1 MTFQNAI
8 SSLRS
13 GKCAKTT
20 DMRGYVKREDY
31 TPEALAAA
39 AALAALVPEFSP
51 ASSYSAG
58 QFVKVTDTAADP
70 DTATVYRFNQSH
82 SGAWNADHVDAATA
96 VYAVTFVE
104 NDSYVDPDS
113 RSEYPFLVAVA
124 AGAAEWFGKGDSD
137 TGALVLDPE
146 LMKLF
151 MSTEWSVFDTADVQ
165 AAIVSTKRW

>member
-20 DMRGYVKREDY
+20 GMRGYVKREDY

-39 AALAALVPEFSP
+39 AALAALVPEFSST
-51 ASSYSAG
+51 ASYSAG

-82 SGAWNADHVDAATA
+82 SGAWNADHVDVATA

-104 NDSYVDPDS
+104 NDNYTDPDS
-113 RSEYPFLVAVA
+113 KSEYAFLVATA
-124 AGAAEWFGKGDSD
+124 ASVTEWFGKGDSD
-137 TGALVLDPE
+137 SGALILDPE
-146 LMKLF
+146 LMKLL
-151 MSTEWSVFDTADVQ
+151 MSSDWSVFDTTDVQ
-165 AAIVSTKRW
+165 AAISSTKRW